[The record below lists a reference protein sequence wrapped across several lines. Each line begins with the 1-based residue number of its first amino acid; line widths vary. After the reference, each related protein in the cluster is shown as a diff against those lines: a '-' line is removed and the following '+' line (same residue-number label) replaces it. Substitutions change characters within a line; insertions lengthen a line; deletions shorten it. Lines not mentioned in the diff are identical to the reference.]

1 MCTTLSLKGFK
12 FFTIFYRL
20 LSLYIY
26 IYISNLPSVEEVD
39 SFQKSCTILS
49 FEIGREPDARQTK
62 KRLIAA
68 SQGIVNCRLFESRPV
83 RFRAKCRS
91 FGIPT
96 FAFRS
101 NEPNAASNRP
111 KRPGIEGRCES
122 RGCKR
127 GRNDAIVT
135 RYRTHRCSLHVH
147 CTFYEIFIN
156 N

>member
-1 MCTTLSLKGFK
+1 M
-12 FFTIFYRL
+12 
-20 LSLYIY
+20 
-26 IYISNLPSVEEVD
+26 PSVEKVD

-111 KRPGIEGRCES
+111 KRPGIEGGCES
-122 RGCKR
+122 RDCKR

-135 RYRTHRCSLHVH
+135 RVTEHIDGLLHIH
-147 CTFYEIFIN
+147 YTSCEIFISN
-156 N
+156 K